1 MFILKDPINQG
12 LLYTWTGQLW
22 QKFENLKLVEISKSY
37 WYHMYI
43 LESYKLLQ
51 SLEAV
56 AQKMSPPCPFQFLTS
71 QERGCLNYHIP
82 TILKKLI
89 FFVPSGP
96 HDAQIVHH
104 GGHSEWKKSVSMAL
118 SEYC

>member
-1 MFILKDPINQG
+1 MNFCKVWRLCLKKWARHANFNFEIPKDVAASIFESHPPNFDQMCIFYSKQMMFSS
-12 LLYTWTGQLW
+12 
-22 QKFENLKLVEISKSY
+22 FV
-37 WYHMYI
+37 YI
-43 LESYKLLQ
+43 FY
-51 SLEAV
+51 
-56 AQKMSPPCPFQFLTS
+56 
-71 QERGCLNYHIP
+71 RIP
-82 TILKKLI
+82 AILKKLI